1 MHLEYIWIILA
12 VILLLLELWAINI
25 VLRSTG
31 GWVTKGLWIVVL
43 IFVPLLGLI
52 AWAMSGP
59 SAKWR
64 RTVLISNLWRGR
76 L

>member
-59 SAKWR
+59 KREMAPH
-64 RTVLISNLWRGR
+64 RTDK
-76 L
+76 